1 MTPLRLEMNENM
13 MKHLLTT
20 GQVCAADFRCL
31 DGQSKQSLWRLCL
44 ESCALKVTGDSSKGS
59 EGPVHYE

>member
-1 MTPLRLEMNENM
+1 MTTLRLEVNENM

-31 DGQSKQSLWRLCL
+31 DGESKQSLWRLCL
-44 ESCALKVTGDSSKGS
+44 ESCALKGTGDLRKRP